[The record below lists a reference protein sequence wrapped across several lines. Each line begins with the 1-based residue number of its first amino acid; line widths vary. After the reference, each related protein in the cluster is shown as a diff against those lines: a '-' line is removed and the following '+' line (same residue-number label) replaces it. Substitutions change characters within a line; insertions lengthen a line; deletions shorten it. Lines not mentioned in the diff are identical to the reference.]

1 MPIFAKKTSGKM
13 IAKFLD
19 SKYFELLASVLIVGL
34 VFLFRV
40 FFRYLIRR
48 QAVKYDL
55 DKSQRKYA
63 NKFFNFV
70 LAVVLFVCLGIIWD
84 VSVKGLSIYFASI
97 FTIIGVALFANWSIL
112 SNITSSII
120 LFFNYPFKIGSKIKI
135 IDKEDS
141 IEGTVVDITFFSI
154 QIKNADGDMIFYPNN
169 IAIQKP
175 IKHLK

>member
-1 MPIFAKKTSGKM
+1 M
-13 IAKFLD
+13 IAKLVE
-19 SKYFELLASVLIVGL
+19 SKYFEIVISIIIFVLISL
-34 VFLFRV
+34 IRA
-40 FFRYLIRR
+40 FFRSLIKK
-48 QAVKYDL
+48 QARKYDL
-55 DKSQRKYA
+55 DLRQRKYA

-70 LAVVLFVCLGIIWD
+70 LAIVLFVCLGIIWD

-112 SNITSSII
+112 SNITSSVI
-120 LFFNYPFKIGSKIKI
+120 LFFNSPFKIGSKIKI

-141 IEGTVVDITFFSI
+141 IEGTVMDITFFSI
-154 QIKNADGDMIFYPNN
+154 QIKTAEGDTISYPNN